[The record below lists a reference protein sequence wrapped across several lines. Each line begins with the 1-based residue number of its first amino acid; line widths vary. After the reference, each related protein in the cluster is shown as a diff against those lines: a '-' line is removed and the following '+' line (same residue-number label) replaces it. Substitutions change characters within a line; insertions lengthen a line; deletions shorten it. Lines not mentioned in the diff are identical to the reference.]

1 MLSITSAQLDA
12 WIAAFAFPLVRILG
26 VIASAP
32 FWNVAA
38 IPRRVRLILGLA
50 ITVALAPVLPP
61 MPAVAP
67 ASGTGIWILLQQVLI
82 GVGMGFAMRIV
93 YSAIDVAGEFIGLQM
108 GLSFATF
115 YDPLSSSQTPVISE
129 FIGLLTMLLFLSFN
143 GHLMYVATLAQS
155 FTAIPVSATPLG
167 LGSWLNLAELGGK
180 MFAAGLLLALP
191 VIVALMITNLALAVL
206 TRVAPQL
213 NIFAIGFTLTLTGGF
228 IALAFTLNYLA
239 APIQAIFEQGLSAML
254 GFAVPPS

>member
-12 WIAAFAFPLVRILG
+12 WVAAFAFPLVRILG

-129 FIGLLTMLLFLSFN
+129 FIGLLAMLLFLSFN